1 MGELNNGDQV
11 AVVGPLFEKTQNKL
25 QLHRPLNCRGKNIR
39 LPNTNQTSAVKW
51 NA

>member
-1 MGELNNGDQV
+1 MRELKNGDQV
-11 AVVGPLFEKTQNKL
+11 AVVGPLLKITQNKL